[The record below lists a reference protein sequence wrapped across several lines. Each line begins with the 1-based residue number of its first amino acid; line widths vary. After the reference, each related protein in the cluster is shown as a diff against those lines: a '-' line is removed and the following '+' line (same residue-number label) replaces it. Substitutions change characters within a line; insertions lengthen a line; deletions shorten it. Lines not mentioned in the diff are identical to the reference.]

1 MSFVLFVLGLIAVA
15 AGVATIGFGI
25 PINEFSLGNTLIL
38 AGTTGLASG
47 LVVIALAIT
56 NRQLK
61 KIAELLIGRPGGSS
75 GRSTDVLES
84 PPGGGRLTAQRPPL
98 PVAADMPP
106 PSRGPAYPERPLR
119 SAPTDFAAPADYPDE
134 DEYESAPAEL
144 PHQRLPGGQP
154 RTAAPSSSF
163 EPIEEVPVSPRTQPR
178 IPGIG
183 TPPPPPAS
191 TEPKREPAWRPPGGT
206 RPPAPPAEP
215 RPDPSFGLPERPQR
229 PAPDAAFDAIW
240 PAERRAA
247 QAEQHPDFA
256 PEPVAPAP
264 ASRPNG
270 DATHREP
277 AGHREPA
284 AAPRE
289 SSRAPAS
296 AAPTPVSILKSGV
309 VDGMAYTLY
318 TDGSIEA
325 ELAQGV
331 VRFGSIEELRNHLE
345 KGA

>member
-38 AGTTGLASG
+38 AGTAGLASG

-61 KIAELLIGRPGGSS
+61 RIADLLVTRPAGSS
-75 GRSTDVLES
+75 GRSSDVLES
-84 PPGGGRLTAQRPPL
+84 AAGVRLSTQRPPL
-98 PVAADMPP
+98 PVSADIPP
-106 PSRGPAYPERPLR
+106 PRPSYSERPLR
-119 SAPTDFAAPADYPDE
+119 SAPAEFADE
-134 DEYESAPAEL
+134 DDFDVPPAPE
-144 PHQRLPGGQP
+144 PHSRLGGAP
-154 RTAAPSSSF
+154 RNVAPSPAF
-163 EPIEEVPVSPRTQPR
+163 DPIEDVPVSPRTQPR

-183 TPPPPPAS
+183 TPPPAAA
-191 TEPKREPAWRPPGGT
+191 EPKPAWRPPGA
-206 RPPAPPAEP
+206 RPVPPIDPAA
-215 RPDPSFGLPERPQR
+215 RQDLSRQDPSRQDSARHEPSIGSPERPQR
-229 PAPDAAFDAIW
+229 PAPDVEFNSIW
-240 PAERRAA
+240 PADRRPERNEP
-247 QAEQHPDFA
+247 QADLG
-256 PEPVAPAP
+256 PEVPAP
-264 ASRPNG
+264 RPNG
-270 DATHREP
+270 NATQ
-277 AGHREPA
+277 REPA
-284 AAPRE
+284 APRE
-289 SSRAPAS
+289 QPARP
-296 AAPTPVSILKSGV
+296 AGAPTPVSILKSGV

>member
-61 KIAELLIGRPGGSS
+61 KIADLLITRPGGSS
-75 GRSTDVLES
+75 GRSSDVLES
-84 PPGGGRLTAQRPPL
+84 PGGGRMSAQRPPL
-98 PVAADMPP
+98 PVSADMPP
-106 PSRGPAYPERPLR
+106 PARGPSYSERPLR
-119 SAPTDFAAPADYPDE
+119 NAPTDFADEEDDFEAPPAAEPPHPRL
-134 DEYESAPAEL
+134 SGAP
-144 PHQRLPGGQP
+144 RN
-154 RTAAPSSSF
+154 AAPSHGF
-163 EPIEEVPVSPRTQPR
+163 DPIEDVPVSPRTQPR

-183 TPPPPPAS
+183 TPPPSSAA
-191 TEPKREPAWRPPGGT
+191 EPKPAWRPPGA
-206 RPPAPPAEP
+206 RPAPPIDPAA
-215 RPDPSFGLPERPQR
+215 RQDPSRHEPSRHEPSIGIPERPAR
-229 PAPDAAFDAIW
+229 PAPDATFDSIW
-240 PAERRAA
+240 PADRRQERIEP
-247 QAEQHPDFA
+247 QPDFA
-256 PEPVAPAP
+256 PEPAPAP
-264 ASRPNG
+264 APRPNG

-277 AGHREPA
+277 A
-284 AAPRE
+284 APRE
-289 SSRAPAS
+289 PVRPAG
-296 AAPTPVSILKSGV
+296 APTPVSILKSGV

>member
-47 LVVIALAIT
+47 LVVIALAVT
-56 NRQLK
+56 HRQLK
-61 KIAELLIGRPGGSS
+61 KIADLLMTRPGGSS
-75 GRSTDVLES
+75 GRSSDVLES
-84 PPGGGRLTAQRPPL
+84 PPGGGRLSAQRPPL
-98 PVAADMPP
+98 PVSADMPP
-106 PSRGPAYPERPLR
+106 PARGPSYPDRPLR
-119 SAPTDFAAPADYPDE
+119 NAPTDFADE
-134 DEYESAPAEL
+134 DDFEAPPAGEP
-144 PHQRLPGGQP
+144 PHLRLPGAAP
-154 RTAAPSSSF
+154 RNAAPSQDYEQGF
-163 EPIEEVPVSPRTQPR
+163 DPIEDVPVSPRTQPR

-183 TPPPPPAS
+183 TPPPAPAA
-191 TEPKREPAWRPPGGT
+191 EPKSSQPAWRPPGA
-206 RPPAPPAEP
+206 RPATPPINPDLRSDASRHEP
-215 RPDPSFGLPERPQR
+215 SLGIPERPQR
-229 PAPDAAFDAIW
+229 PSPEAAFDSIW
-240 PAERRAA
+240 PANSRADRIEP
-247 QAEQHPDFA
+247 QPDFA
-256 PEPVAPAP
+256 PEPAPAP
-264 ASRPNG
+264 RPNG

-277 AGHREPA
+277 MVPREPA
-284 AAPRE
+284 R
-289 SSRAPAS
+289 PA

>member
-56 NRQLK
+56 HRQLK
-61 KIAELLIGRPGGSS
+61 KIADLLMTRPGGSS
-75 GRSTDVLES
+75 GRSSDMLES
-84 PPGGGRLTAQRPPL
+84 PPGGGRLAAQRPPL
-98 PVAADMPP
+98 PVSADMPP
-106 PSRGPAYPERPLR
+106 PRGGPGYSDRPVR
-119 SAPTDFAAPADYPDE
+119 NAPTDFADE
-134 DEYESAPAEL
+134 DDFEPAPVDEPPYL
-144 PHQRLPGGQP
+144 RPGGAPQRNP
-154 RTAAPSSSF
+154 APSQGF
-163 EPIEEVPVSPRTQPR
+163 DPIEDVPVSPRTQPR

-183 TPPPPPAS
+183 TPTPPAAPAA
-191 TEPKREPAWRPPGGT
+191 EPKSTQPAWRPPGA
-206 RPPAPPAEP
+206 RPASPPVEP
-215 RPDPSFGLPERPQR
+215 PRHEPSFGIPERPAR
-229 PAPDAAFDAIW
+229 PAPDVSFDSIW
-240 PAERRAA
+240 PSDRRAERTEP
-247 QAEQHPDFA
+247 QADFA
-256 PEPVAPAP
+256 PEPAPAP
-264 ASRPNG
+264 APRPNG

-277 AGHREPA
+277 MAPREPA
-284 AAPRE
+284 R
-289 SSRAPAS
+289 PA

>member
-1 MSFVLFVLGLIAVA
+1 MSFVLFVLGLLAVA
-15 AGVATIGFGI
+15 AGAVTIGVGI

-61 KIAELLIGRPGGSS
+61 KIAELLVGRPGGSS
-75 GRSTDVLES
+75 GRGPDVLES
-84 PPGGGRLTAQRPPL
+84 PSGGGRHAAQRPPL
-98 PVAADMPP
+98 PVSADMPP
-106 PSRGPAYPERPLR
+106 PSRGPGYPERPHR
-119 SAPTDFAAPADYPDE
+119 GAPTDFAAPEYIEDDE
-134 DEYESAPAEL
+134 FEPAPIEP
-144 PHQRLPGGQP
+144 PHARLPGGPQ
-154 RTAAPSSSF
+154 RTAAPSPSF
-163 EPIEEVPVSPRTQPR
+163 DPIEDVPVSPRTQPR

-183 TPPPPPAS
+183 TPPPAS
-191 TEPKREPAWRPPGGT
+191 AEPKREPAWRPPGM
-206 RPPAPPAEP
+206 RPPAPPVEPRAEP
-215 RPDPSFGLPERPQR
+215 PLGVPERPQR

-240 PAERRAA
+240 PSERRP
-247 QAEQHPDFA
+247 EPHTDFA

-264 ASRPNG
+264 RPNG

-277 AGHREPA
+277 AVHREPA
-284 AAPRE
+284 ATRP
-289 SSRAPAS
+289 P
-296 AAPTPVSILKSGV
+296 AAPTPVSVLKSGV